1 MESTGNKPGCSD
13 KKDEALWGSGD
24 DSAVNL
30 TKSNDLIQL
39 VTFKLGDEEYGVDIL
54 RVQEINRPVEI
65 TQVPEAPDF
74 VRGIINLRGHVIPV
88 VSLRKRFGMTVKDD
102 DKQSRIVVVEMGGTI
117 IGFMVDSVSEVLRI
131 PMSTIE
137 PPPSIITNVDSDYI
151 SGVGKLE
158 DRLIILLNLDDIMTA
173 KDIEKIRQAA

>member
-1 MESTGNKPGCSD
+1 
-13 KKDEALWGSGD
+13 
-24 DSAVNL
+24 
-30 TKSNDLIQL
+30 
-39 VTFKLGDEEYGVDIL
+39 VDIL

-74 VRGIINLRGHVIPV
+74 VRGIINLRGNVIPV
-88 VSLRKRFGMTVKDD
+88 VSLRKRFGMVVKDD

-137 PPPSIITNVDSDYI
+137 PPPSIITSVDSDYI

-158 DRLIILLNLDDIMTA
+158 DRLIILLNLDEIMTA
-173 KDIEKIRQAA
+173 KDIEKIKQAA